1 MVQVLHI
8 YIYHILG
15 HHRSIVHIVH
25 IVRAAELYRAPCR
38 VALATLAMSYSQRAK
53 NAPTAK
59 VTSKSSQAADLSGNP
74 VSFTAQNGCCLFNV
88 FMGNHGKPW
97 VFTARIGYGTVMKH
111 TGSLGLEET

>member
-1 MVQVLHI
+1 MVQVLH
-8 YIYHILG
+8 IYHILG

-59 VTSKSSQAADLSGNP
+59 VTSKSSQAADFSGNP

-88 FMGNHGKPW
+88 FMKKFSPQ
-97 VFTARIGYGTVMKH
+97 
-111 TGSLGLEET
+111 E

>member
-1 MVQVLHI
+1 MNVIEVCIGTGWYRYCIYI

-88 FMGNHGKPW
+88 FMGNHGFSPQ
-97 VFTARIGYGTVMKH
+97 
-111 TGSLGLEET
+111 E